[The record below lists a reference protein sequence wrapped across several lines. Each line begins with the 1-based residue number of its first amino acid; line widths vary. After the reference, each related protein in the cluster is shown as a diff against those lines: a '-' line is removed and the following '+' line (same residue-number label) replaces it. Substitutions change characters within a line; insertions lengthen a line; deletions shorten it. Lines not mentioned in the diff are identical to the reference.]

1 MFSTVLFPVDDSR
14 ESREAAEVVAQLAK
28 AHGSQR
34 VVLVSV
40 LETAAETAAEAAVT
54 EPMRSPAMASHDAIA
69 HLLDDAKSLFENQGL
84 QAEAFEREGK
94 PAFAICDMADEIHAD
109 VIIMGCRG
117 MGLTEEGA
125 SESVTN
131 RVINLAPC
139 PVLVVP

>member
-40 LETAAETAAEAAVT
+40 LEEEVK
-54 EPMRSPAMASHDAIA
+54 EPTRSPSMASHDAIA
-69 HLLDDAKSLFENQGL
+69 SLLDDAKSLFENQGVP
-84 QAEAFEREGK
+84 AEAFEREGK

>member
-40 LETAAETAAEAAVT
+40 LEEEVT
-54 EPMRSPAMASHDAIA
+54 EPTRSPSMASHDAIA
-69 HLLDDAKSLFENQGL
+69 NLLDDAKSLFENQGVS
-84 QAEAFEREGK
+84 AEAFEREGK

-117 MGLTEEGA
+117 MGLTDEGA

>member
-40 LETAAETAAEAAVT
+40 LEDEVK
-54 EPMRSPAMASHDAIA
+54 EPTRSPAMASHDAIS
-69 HLLDDAKSLFENQGL
+69 HLLDDAKSMFQNQGL

-117 MGLTEEGA
+117 MGLTNEGA

>member
-40 LETAAETAAEAAVT
+40 LEEEVT
-54 EPMRSPAMASHDAIA
+54 EPTRSPSMTSHDAIA

-117 MGLTEEGA
+117 MGLTDEGA